1 MGAGFSSSGGIEIPE
16 ETSALLASFAGPATR
31 AHSDPLWASL
41 LASCDD
47 APLASIDPRRLE
59 RALRPTCVALCRH
72 NRKTAHLTT
81 LLLHAARLL
90 RVVRVDQA
98 ETPTRAVNA
107 VVFATALLKHLV
119 EFGDDGAFAQACS
132 SPPAEGGSTHTT
144 TVMRTFLE
152 AIVEA
157 IARRDSPSKH
167 CYVLHLVCARAL
179 TVVCATALSENVYE
193 DADARGVTGANRT
206 AKHPGFAALAKTCA
220 DTRADW
226 VSNRASA
233 NATDALIAAL
243 ASRVAERAAAPK
255 PGDLFV
261 GEASFFSAAGQPAR
275 GGEPQRKA
283 PSLAARF
290 ASAFSFGGVVRGSSI
305 SADRDD
311 LPHGATPLADA
322 CARLFLVLTTFPARA
337 NPFREAARACAD
349 ETETRRT
356 PNARGGTSETRTTNE
371 TLASRPNANARESL
385 SKAAR
390 AAPNRVPVVVDHGA
404 LLETLSAFLASD
416 ARRYAAPLLHFLLTE
431 CDAFVSRARSR
442 RGSGDAGERL
452 DVTTLAPALISALD
466 GFGTAQTTSD
476 GASSG
481 TTAPSRGGAASPSA
495 SRRLET
501 PTAGDAFAD
510 EHAYAA
516 LPLTLVLASDEGFVE
531 AARRRDFDGEP
542 RFDGRGAAKTPETQT
557 PLPRGASVLT
567 ALFGALARLA
577 RRGGFGGIGGA
588 SSDAASARAVFT
600 RALTLGALAN
610 IAPRC
615 AGVDAATASKLVS
628 ALDAFER
635 RERAFGRRPGGA
647 TLEALAV
654 GDLVCLTLEMF
665 NSAVTHAASANPELV
680 YALLHRRDLFEP
692 RDSDDAYDGD
702 GFGAAAVEEAGDER
716 EDAPGK
722 PFRASATRANLRGN
736 LRRMLA
742 HLDEKIEV
750 TNAYVTAERVM
761 EMAARAAS
769 SFEPEHVEG
778 AVRFEPTPFAYAS
791 SPDAART
798 FFAPLAWR
806 LVVEE
811 EGFEWDERTIT
822 GGMLGRAVGEAL

>member
-72 NRKTAHLTT
+72 DRKTAHLTT
-81 LLLHAARLL
+81 LLLHAARL
-90 RVVRVDQA
+90 VRAVRADQA

-119 EFGDDGAFAQACS
+119 EFGDAGAFARACA

-416 ARRYAAPLLHFLLTE
+416 ARRYAAPLLHFLVTE
-431 CDAFVSRARSR
+431 CDAFASRARSR
-442 RGSGDAGERL
+442 RGFGDAGERL

-466 GFGTAQTTSD
+466 GFGAAQSSETRD
-476 GASSG
+476 GSSG
-481 TTAPSRGGAASPSA
+481 TTAPSRGDAASPSA
-495 SRRLET
+495 STSGLET
-501 PTAGDAFAD
+501 AADAFAD

-516 LPLTLVLASDEGFVE
+516 LPLALVLTSDEGFVE
-531 AARRRDFDGEP
+531 AARRRDSESAGLGP
-542 RFDGRGAAKTPETQT
+542 TKTPSQT
-557 PLPRGASVLT
+557 PSPAQSRTVLT

-577 RRGGFGGIGGA
+577 RRGGVGA
-588 SSDAASARAVFT
+588 LKASGSSSDAASASAVFA
-600 RALTLGALAN
+600 RALALGALAN

-615 AGVDAATASKLVS
+615 ARVDAATAGKLVG

-635 RERAFGRRPGGA
+635 RERAFRRASSPDEPLA
-647 TLEALAV
+647 PEALAV
-654 GDLVCLTLEMF
+654 GDLVCLVLEVL

-692 RDSDDAYDGD
+692 RDSDKAHD
-702 GFGAAAVEEAGDER
+702 GFGGFGEEANV
-716 EDAPGK
+716 EDAPG
-722 PFRASATRANLRGN
+722 RSSAESSAATRANLRGN
-736 LRRMLA
+736 LRRILA

-750 TNAYVTAERVM
+750 SNAYVTAERVM

>member
-1 MGAGFSSSGGIEIPE
+1 MGAGFSSSGGVEISE

-72 NRKTAHLTT
+72 DRKTAHLTT
-81 LLLHAARLL
+81 LLLHAARL
-90 RVVRVDQA
+90 VRAVRADQA

-107 VVFATALLKHLV
+107 VVFATTLLKHLV
-119 EFGDDGAFAQACS
+119 EFGDAGAFARACA

-152 AIVEA
+152 ACVEA
-157 IARRDSPSKH
+157 IARRDSPSEH
-167 CYVLHLVCARAL
+167 CYVLHLACARAL
-179 TVVCATALSENVYE
+179 TVACATALFADASANAS
-193 DADARGVTGANRT
+193 DADARVS
-206 AKHPGFAALAKTCA
+206 AKHPGFAALAETCA
-220 DTRADW
+220 ETRADW

-243 ASRVAERAAAPK
+243 ASRVAERAPPPK
-255 PGDLFV
+255 PGSPTAR
-261 GEASFFSAAGQPAR
+261 ASSAERR
-275 GGEPQRKA
+275 GGYGLRGAARRKT

-290 ASAFSFGGVVRGSSI
+290 ASAFSFSFTTG

-311 LPHGATPLADA
+311 DAMRGTTPLADA
-322 CARLFLVLTTFPARA
+322 CARLFLVLVTFPALA

-349 ETETRRT
+349 AAEPRRDAERAAGTERNERNERNDATFRAEQQQHARV
-356 PNARGGTSETRTTNE
+356 PRESRAWRAEPRARGGGPRRVTRDAE
-371 TLASRPNANARESL
+371 RVFGVGRAAVRGAAFAFFGHRVRRVRV
-385 SKAAR
+385 AR
-390 AAPNRVPVVVDHGA
+390 ALAAGVRRRGGEAGRHHARARAHLGA
-404 LLETLSAFLASD
+404 TTVS
-416 ARRYAAPLLHFLLTE
+416 ARRRAPRLATALPG
-431 CDAFVSRARSR
+431 RSR
-442 RGSGDAGERL
+442 R
-452 DVTTLAPALISALD
+452 V
-466 GFGTAQTTSD
+466 
-476 GASSG
+476 
-481 TTAPSRGGAASPSA
+481 AATPRPRPRPD
-495 SRRLET
+495 RR
-501 PTAGDAFAD
+501 PPPDAFAD

-516 LPLTLVLASDEGFVE
+516 LPLALVLTSDEGFVE
-531 AARRRDFDGEP
+531 AARRRDSESAGLGP
-542 RFDGRGAAKTPETQT
+542 VKTPSQT
-557 PLPRGASVLT
+557 PSPAQSRTVLT

-577 RRGGFGGIGGA
+577 RRGGFGALKASGS
-588 SSDAASARAVFT
+588 SSDAASASAVFA
-600 RALTLGALAN
+600 RALALGALAN

-615 AGVDAATASKLVS
+615 ARVDAATAGKLVG

-635 RERAFGRRPGGA
+635 RERAFRRASSPDEPLA
-647 TLEALAV
+647 PEALAV
-654 GDLVCLTLEMF
+654 GDLVCLVLEVL

-692 RDSDDAYDGD
+692 RDSDEAHD
-702 GFGAAAVEEAGDER
+702 GFGGFGEEANV
-716 EDAPGK
+716 EDAPGRSSAES
-722 PFRASATRANLRGN
+722 FAATRANLRGN

-750 TNAYVTAERVM
+750 SNAYVTAERVM

-769 SFEPEHVEG
+769 SFEPEHAEG

-806 LVVEE
+806 LVVEQ
-811 EGFEWDERTIT
+811 EGFQWDETT
-822 GGMLGRAVGEAL
+822 LAGGMLGRAVGEAL